1 MKGKNILVTG
11 ASRGIG
17 AETAEYLS
25 GLGAR
30 VILVA
35 RNKEKLECVRK
46 RLPGESLIVP
56 CDLTDYREIE
66 ILFDTL
72 RKEGIRLDGMIY
84 CAGIYFVKPLKIM
97 EENDLEDMFKINV
110 FGFYEMCRYFTRNSV
125 SNKGASIVGISSYAA
140 LSKETGT
147 SAYSM
152 TKAAMNVQVQVLAKE
167 FLKRRIRINTVMPAI
182 VMSKI
187 GEADNDWT
195 EEEIAQIREVQPL
208 GIIPIEDVVKTV
220 AFLMS
225 EDARHI
231 TGECLPIGSGYRG

>member
-84 CAGIYFVKPLKIM
+84 
-97 EENDLEDMFKINV
+97 
-110 FGFYEMCRYFTRNSV
+110 
-125 SNKGASIVGISSYAA
+125 
-140 LSKETGT
+140 
-147 SAYSM
+147 
-152 TKAAMNVQVQVLAKE
+152 
-167 FLKRRIRINTVMPAI
+167 
-182 VMSKI
+182 
-187 GEADNDWT
+187 
-195 EEEIAQIREVQPL
+195 
-208 GIIPIEDVVKTV
+208 
-220 AFLMS
+220 
-225 EDARHI
+225 
-231 TGECLPIGSGYRG
+231 